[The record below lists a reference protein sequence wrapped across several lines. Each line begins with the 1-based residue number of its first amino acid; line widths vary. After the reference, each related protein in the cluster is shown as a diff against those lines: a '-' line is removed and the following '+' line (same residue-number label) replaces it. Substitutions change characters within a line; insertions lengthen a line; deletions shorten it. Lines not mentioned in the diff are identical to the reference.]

1 MKRLIKKVETP
12 LLILLVCLAFWQFVT
27 LMSNSQ
33 DIYRTLTAASEP
45 KEGQQ
50 TEELDLSLFAVPP
63 RMIAQLPNGEA
74 ALLRSSSAYFQ
85 TIWSTVLNGSFR
97 SAAKLDFA
105 QLRTVNAEEWNTTRP
120 SLIMML
126 SAPTPLDQFCDS
138 LGIRWQA
145 NDREQMPVV
154 NRIYVSAMTDNTIIL
169 EDVEHQIY
177 YAMPFVCSASVIYTL
192 LEVTQESVYYAIQP
206 IYLESFGF
214 STVNP
219 IYSYRTNLYAATR
232 EVTPM
237 VLPELDVLASRF
249 FEDTAMVRTYTDSS
263 DTVTYYDGQR
273 TMKLPEYTTG
283 YVELQLQ
290 QSVNAAAKEQSPMRA
305 VVSML
310 NVLQLWPDTSEYI
323 YDGMEATGERCTSYY
338 TLISNGKPI
347 YCTVKEG
354 VVSGSLTV
362 ESKGSEVSSMQL
374 SEPLLG
380 ASQRQYLAISS
391 SNALWRLWW
400 QWSELFGNLAREDM
414 PLRDIY
420 EGYLV
425 NEQQDNVQ
433 SVWIIEFYNG
443 CKVFYNMINGEYAG
457 MQAAVEQR

>member
-1 MKRLIKKVETP
+1 MKRLIKSIETP
-12 LLILLVCLAFWQFVT
+12 LLLLLVCLALWQFVT
-27 LMSNSQ
+27 LMNNSQ
-33 DIYRTLTAASEP
+33 DIYRTLKAVPEP
-45 KEGQQ
+45 KGGQQ
-50 TEELDLSLFAVPP
+50 TEELDLSFFAVPP
-63 RMIAQLPNGEA
+63 RIIAHLPNGEA

-97 SAAKLDFA
+97 TVANLNFA
-105 QLRTVNAEEWNTTRP
+105 QLRTVSAAEWNTNQP
-120 SLIMML
+120 SLVLML
-126 SAPTPLDQFCDS
+126 SAPTPLDLFCDS

-145 NDREQMPVV
+145 DAREPLPVI
-154 NRIYVSAMTDNTIIL
+154 NRIYVSAALDNTVLL
-169 EDVEHQIY
+169 EDAEAQVY
-177 YAMPFVCSASVIYTL
+177 YAMPLVCSASVLYTL

-206 IYLESFGF
+206 IPLESYGF
-214 STVNP
+214 RSVNP
-219 IYSYRTNLYAATR
+219 IYGYRTNLYAAAR

-237 VLPELDVLASRF
+237 ALPELDVLAGRF

-273 TMKLPEYTTG
+273 TMKLPEYTNG

-290 QSVNAAAKEQSPMRA
+290 QSVSAAATEQSPLRA
-305 VVSML
+305 VVAML
-310 NVLQLWPDTSEYI
+310 NLLQLWPHTSEYL
-323 YDGMEATGERCTSYY
+323 YDGMEVTGDRCTSYY

-347 YCTVKEG
+347 YCTVREG
-354 VVSGSLTV
+354 VVGGSLSV

-374 SEPLLG
+374 SEPILG
-380 ASQRQYLAISS
+380 ASQRQYLAISG

-400 QWSELFGNLAREDM
+400 QWSQLFGSLAFEDM
-414 PLRDIY
+414 PLRDVY

-425 NEQQDNVQ
+425 NEQQDSVET
-433 SVWIIEFYNG
+433 VWIIEFYNG

>member
-1 MKRLIKKVETP
+1 MKRLIKSIQTP
-12 LLILLVCLAFWQFVT
+12 LLTLLVCLAFWQFVT

-33 DIYRTLTAASEP
+33 DIYRTLKATVAP
-45 KEGQQ
+45 DRQQ
-50 TEELDLSLFAVPP
+50 TEESDLSLFAVPP
-63 RMIAQLPNGEA
+63 RMIAYLPNGEA

-97 SAAKLDFA
+97 TLKSLSLAKL
-105 QLRTVNAEEWNTTRP
+105 RTISQEEWNTQRP
-120 SLIMML
+120 CLVMVL
-126 SAPTPLDQFCDS
+126 SAPTHLDQFCDS
-138 LGIRWQA
+138 LGISWLA
-145 NDREQMPVV
+145 EDGEQVPVV
-154 NRIYVSAMTDNTIIL
+154 NRIYVSAMVDNMVFL
-169 EDVEHQIY
+169 EDAEHEVT
-177 YAMPFVCSASVIYTL
+177 YALPIECSASVIYTL
-192 LEVTQESVYYAIQP
+192 LEVTQHSVYYAIQP
-206 IYLESFGF
+206 IYLESYGF

-219 IYSYRTNLYAATR
+219 IYSYRTNLYAAAR

-237 VLPELDVLASRF
+237 ALPELDILASHF

-290 QSVNAAAKEQSPMRA
+290 QSVSGKAEKQSPMQA

-310 NVLQLWPDTSEYI
+310 DALQLWPDTSEYI
-323 YDGMEATGERCTSYY
+323 YDGIAVTGERCTAYY

-362 ESKGSEVSSMQL
+362 ESKGIEVSSMRL
-374 SEPLLG
+374 SEPILG

-391 SNALWRLWW
+391 NTALWSLWR
-400 QWSELFGNLAREDM
+400 QWSELFGTRTFEEM
-414 PLRDIY
+414 PLRDVY

-425 NEQQDNVQ
+425 NEQQDSVQ
-433 SVWIIEFYNG
+433 TVWIIEFYNG